1 MSLYWGQGKTKKP
14 WRCPSRTR
22 LTSFMEGLFSNC
34 WSMWPWVFTSD
45 DAPGQGQSSAPWAE
59 APELQS
65 PGTPPARCCVRT
77 HTRYQWLAHVV
88 NQSVNCRAR
97 KRLVCLC
104 PRDHMQSSFSS
115 TGEEIYGGV
124 DWVRG
129 TSQVLT
135 ETSDGHTL
143 TKPVHE
149 GPARPQLGRRYAQCA
164 QWEQLLRRGLK
175 TVCIASSNQS
185 LQKEGEKFVNTLPLK
200 VLLSTTSHFSLNCL
214 RSSQEALILG
224 NLSVI
229 PS

>member
-1 MSLYWGQGKTKKP
+1 M
-14 WRCPSRTR
+14 
-22 LTSFMEGLFSNC
+22 
-34 WSMWPWVFTSD
+34 
-45 DAPGQGQSSAPWAE
+45 
-59 APELQS
+59 
-65 PGTPPARCCVRT
+65 
-77 HTRYQWLAHVV
+77 
-88 NQSVNCRAR
+88 
-97 KRLVCLC
+97 
-104 PRDHMQSSFSS
+104 
-115 TGEEIYGGV
+115 
-124 DWVRG
+124 
-129 TSQVLT
+129 LT

-185 LQKEGEKFVNTLPLK
+185 LQKEGEKCVNTLPLK

-229 PS
+229 PSYQPQISLNLCKWASFEGLAYHTVISSPNALLTQRKPDFIRAKLSGPLPSTFQHFPDFVTYDCVIKCL

>member
-1 MSLYWGQGKTKKP
+1 M
-14 WRCPSRTR
+14 
-22 LTSFMEGLFSNC
+22 
-34 WSMWPWVFTSD
+34 
-45 DAPGQGQSSAPWAE
+45 
-59 APELQS
+59 
-65 PGTPPARCCVRT
+65 
-77 HTRYQWLAHVV
+77 
-88 NQSVNCRAR
+88 
-97 KRLVCLC
+97 
-104 PRDHMQSSFSS
+104 
-115 TGEEIYGGV
+115 
-124 DWVRG
+124 
-129 TSQVLT
+129 LT

-185 LQKEGEKFVNTLPLK
+185 LQKEGEKCVNTLPLK

-229 PS
+229 PSYQPQISLNLCKWASFEGLAYHTVISSPNALLTQRKPDFSSCNEYLTIFLFRFPSSVERCSCLYPYHYVRTGHVPIAALVGPPTLQVMRPAWSHC